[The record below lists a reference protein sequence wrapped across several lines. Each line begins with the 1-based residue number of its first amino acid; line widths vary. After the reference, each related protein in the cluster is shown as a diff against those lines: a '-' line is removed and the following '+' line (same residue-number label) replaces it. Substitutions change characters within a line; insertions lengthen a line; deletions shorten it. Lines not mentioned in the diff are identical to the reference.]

1 MRYGNIALH
10 SLAVSINFFF
20 IDYITSSCVAIRND
34 SFNINFFKFYKM
46 LTTLLSKKWHATV
59 AEKNSF
65 THGISWLVT
74 FTSCLFFLFIS
85 SQVLT
90 ILNAIRRQKKER
102 KKWFLE
108 LKQFFFFSRRK
119 TPPPPPPYYFF
130 TCYLF
135 SSPLF
140 SRNQIPDTKMAVFI
154 NFHQKGTADV
164 QQQQQKKEHEKAREN
179 ANNCAA

>member
-1 MRYGNIALH
+1 MIFGAEAIL
-10 SLAVSINFFF
+10 FFF
-20 IDYITSSCVAIRND
+20 PP
-34 SFNINFFKFYKM
+34 
-46 LTTLLSKKWHATV
+46 
-59 AEKNSF
+59 
-65 THGISWLVT
+65 
-74 FTSCLFFLFIS
+74 
-85 SQVLT
+85 Q
-90 ILNAIRRQKKER
+90 NA
-102 KKWFLE
+102 
-108 LKQFFFFSRRK
+108 
-119 TPPPPPPYYFF
+119 PPPPPYYFF